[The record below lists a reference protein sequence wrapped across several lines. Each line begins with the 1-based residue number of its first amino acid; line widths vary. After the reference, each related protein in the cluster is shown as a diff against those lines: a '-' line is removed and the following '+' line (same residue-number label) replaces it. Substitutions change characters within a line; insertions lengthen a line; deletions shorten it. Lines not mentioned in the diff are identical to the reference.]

1 MKILSRS
8 YHAEQRS
15 TSSQWPYDRW
25 NAAIIYS
32 GSERA
37 VSCMFKA
44 NMSQVPAKMGVS
56 FFLEC
61 FKNKAFGNFLIR
73 SKILVI

>member
-1 MKILSRS
+1 
-8 YHAEQRS
+8 
-15 TSSQWPYDRW
+15 
-25 NAAIIYS
+25 
-32 GSERA
+32 
-37 VSCMFKA
+37 
-44 NMSQVPAKMGVS
+44 MGVS